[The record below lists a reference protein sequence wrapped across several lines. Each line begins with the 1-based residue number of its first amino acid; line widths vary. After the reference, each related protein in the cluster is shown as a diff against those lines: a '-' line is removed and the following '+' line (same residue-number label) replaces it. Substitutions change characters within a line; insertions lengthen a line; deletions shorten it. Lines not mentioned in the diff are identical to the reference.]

1 MQGYKDTKQMITER
15 EREREREREECMKEA
30 NNK

>member
-15 EREREREREECMKEA
+15 EREREREECMKEA

>member
-1 MQGYKDTKQMITER
+1 MTNARLQRYKTNDY
-15 EREREREREECMKEA
+15 REREREECMKEA